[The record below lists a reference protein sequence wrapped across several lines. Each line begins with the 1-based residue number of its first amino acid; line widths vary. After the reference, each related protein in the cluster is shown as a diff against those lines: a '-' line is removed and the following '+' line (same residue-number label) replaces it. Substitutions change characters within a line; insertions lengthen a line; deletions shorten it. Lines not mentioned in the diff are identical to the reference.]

1 MKIIAIRKEKTGSLY
16 MDKHFFDRFAEEDLE
31 TYGYTNV
38 EAPEDCDV
46 SDFNDDL
53 TFSEEK
59 YNQRKGREVNA
70 ERLNA
75 LENWFNYYFDKQIIQ
90 SQWQENFKVSHDDYF
105 NKDYENID
113 ELKAQAE
120 IVRQEIK
127 NLRKAMLGVE
137 KDV

>member
-1 MKIIAIRKEKTGSLY
+1 MKKIAIRMEKNGSLY
-16 MDKHFFDRFAEEDLE
+16 MDKHFFDRFTEEDLE
-31 TYGYTNV
+31 TYGYTKV
-38 EAPEDCDV
+38 EAPEDCEV
-46 SDFNDDL
+46 LDFNDDL

-59 YNQRKGREVNA
+59 YNQRKERKLNA
-70 ERLNA
+70 ERLNT
-75 LENWFNYYFDKQIIQ
+75 LENWFNYYFDKQLTQ

-127 NLRKAMLGVE
+127 NLRKAMSGVE
-137 KDV
+137 DNV